1 MKNYKRIGIILEI
14 ISSIIIIFGDYK
26 IKSITEPTEFI

>member
-26 IKSITEPTEFI
+26 RFDTKR